1 MAFERCLNYLIRY
14 RTLKSKYGNLN
25 YTRLLL
31 VLKTEI
37 WRKHWRIRFVC
48 NVSYGAIRW
57 SGNVILGESVMW
69 WSDHVIVH
77 VIISCPTS
85 NHLVNAVNGR
95 HIYILTATRSNTN
108 IFHFWPCY
116 INWIQKT
123 RFKNV
128 TGSFKFIP
136 NRTFSLRLFLFCF
149 KQFKTN
155 QLL

>member
-14 RTLKSKYGNLN
+14 RTFNSKYGNLN
-25 YTRLLL
+25 YTQEFLSVCYLYWK
-31 VLKTEI
+31 LKFGGNTGELGL
-37 WRKHWRIRFVC
+37 KC
-48 NVSYGAIRW
+48 NISYGAIRW

-69 WSDHVIVH
+69 WSDHVILH

-95 HIYILTATRSNTN
+95 HIYILTAARSNTN
-108 IFHFWPCY
+108 IFHFWPGY

-123 RFKNV
+123 LFTNV

-136 NRTFSLRLFLFCF
+136 NRTFSLRLLLFF
-149 KQFKTN
+149 
-155 QLL
+155 